1 MADLLSRLD
10 ELLKTTEDNIK
21 AIEQFSK
28 TAQELLAKKKH
39 SGKQQSGKQQSGKQQ
54 SGGDASA
61 KKSKKADKKALKQKK
76 YEEKMRKKK
85 EAEAKA
91 KPGGGKKK
99 KKQAFATEPKKVRK
113 AQAPD
118 ETKATLKEPMAAKYD
133 PTEVE
138 CHWDQWWRAKG
149 YYAPEMGS
157 PKEKFVMMIPP
168 PNVTGSLHLGH
179 ALMAA
184 IEDAITRY
192 WRMKGKNC
200 LWLPGTDHA
209 GIATQT
215 VVERMLQREG
225 KTRHNLGRENFLKK
239 VWAWKEEHG
248 GKICSQLKK
257 LGCSVD
263 WDREVFTMDAK
274 LERAVVEAFI
284 RMFERNKIYRSRR
297 LCNWSC
303 HLGSA
308 ISNAEVETTVI
319 TEPTM
324 LTIPGYDKKIKF
336 GVLHSFAYKV
346 KGMNDEIV
354 VATTRLETMLGDTA
368 VAIHP
373 DDKRYKKFHGK
384 FVEHPF
390 FPDRKMPIVCDS
402 ELVKMDFG
410 TGCVKV
416 TPSHDEND
424 FKCGQRHDLEMIT
437 IFDEAGCIN
446 ELGGKF
452 KGIKRFDARYAVM
465 EELKKLGAFKGE
477 TPNEMSIPFCS
488 RSKDVIEPLPLPQWW
503 VDCNEMAKRST
514 DAVRKGELQIIGHR
528 GKETFFD
535 YLDNIRP
542 WCISRQLWWGHRVPA
557 YQICVDGKLLDGD
570 NTENWVAAKSEA
582 EAIQKAKKKFP
593 GKKIT
598 VQQDEDVLDTWFSS
612 GLFPFSTLGWPDD
625 TADFREFFPNH
636 LLETG
641 HDIIFFWVARMVMM
655 SLDLTDQLPFTQ
667 VFLHPMVKDRKG
679 GKMSKSKGNVIDP
692 LHIING
698 AGLDTLVNELH
709 KGNLKD
715 EDAKAG
721 EVEKRDEFP
730 DGIPPCGADALRFGL
745 LDYLGQGRSINLD
758 VGRVVGWRKFGN
770 KMWQAQSFVNMML
783 GSCREEG
790 WTPKYNVDTIA
801 SALTRP
807 EDKWILNKL
816 NECIAI
822 MDEKAALYE
831 FADVTRAFYDFF
843 FNTLCA
849 IYVESVKPIFP
860 REGRGD
866 PATQEVVL
874 SLLTIMLETSYRALH
889 PLMPFITEELWQR
902 IPGDKGAAA
911 CIVAKYPEA
920 RKDWECTDFDK
931 DIDFVLK
938 IVESLRSTRDSLHL
952 TRERPL
958 AFLTHDRDIDHHF
971 LELIS
976 TLASVG
982 VTSILKPDDN
992 RLENCLK
999 ETISK
1004 STDVYVEI
1012 ANIDFT
1018 TEIKK
1023 LKKLIGKKEGAIQG
1037 VERKLSNPHFLKKAK
1052 QEVVDKENAKLE
1064 DYKAELAKLTESVAK
1079 YERMKK

>member
-1 MADLLSRLD
+1 MTDLLSRLD
-10 ELLKTTEDNIK
+10 ELLKTTEDHIQ
-21 AIEQFSK
+21 AIEEFSK
-28 TAQELLAKKKH
+28 VATDLLAQKAKQP
-39 SGKQQSGKQQSGKQQ
+39 QQSSKEKGN
-54 SGGDASA
+54 A
-61 KKSKKADKKALKQKK
+61 SKKELKKAEKKALKQKK
-76 YEEKMRKKK
+76 YEEKKRKQ
-85 EAEAKA
+85 AEAAA
-91 KPGGGKKK
+91 KSKSSGGKKK
-99 KKQAFATEPKKVRK
+99 KKNKGFAAEPKKARK

-118 ETKATLKEPMAAKYD
+118 ETKASLKEPMAAKYD
-133 PTEVE
+133 PTDVE

-149 YYAPEMGS
+149 FYAPEMNS

-215 VVERMLQREG
+215 VVERMLAREG
-225 KTRHNLGRENFLKK
+225 KTRHDLGRENFLKK
-239 VWAWKEEHG
+239 VWEWKEEHG

-274 LERAVVEAFI
+274 LNRAVVEAFI
-284 RMFERNKIYRSRR
+284 RMFERKKLYRSRR

-303 HLGSA
+303 TLKSA
-308 ISNAEVETTVI
+308 ISSAEVDTVI
-319 TEPTM
+319 IEKPTM
-324 LTIPGYDKKIKF
+324 ITVPGYDKKIKF

-346 KGMNDEIV
+346 KGTNEEIV

-384 FVEHPF
+384 FVQHPF

-402 ELVKMDFG
+402 ELVDMSFG
-410 TGCVKV
+410 TGCVKI

-424 FKCGQRHDLEMIT
+424 FKCGKRHNLEMIT
-437 IFDEAGCIN
+437 IFDEDGLIN
-446 ELGGKF
+446 EEGGKF
-452 KGIKRFDARYAVM
+452 KGMKRFDARYSIM
-465 EELKKLGAFKGE
+465 EELKKLGQFKGE
-477 TPNEMSIPFCS
+477 KPNQMSIPFCS

-503 VDCNEMAKRST
+503 VDCTEMAKRST
-514 DAVRKGELQIIGHR
+514 DAVRKGELEIIGHR

-557 YQICVDGKLLDGD
+557 YQIIVDGKLLDGD
-570 NTENWVAAKSEA
+570 ETDNWVAAKSEE
-582 EAIQKAKKKFP
+582 EAIAKAQKKFP
-593 GKKIT
+593 GKKIG

-667 VFLHPMVKDRKG
+667 VFLHPMVKDRRG

-698 AGLDTLVNELH
+698 VELKVLVKELY

-715 EDAKAG
+715 EDAKVA
-721 EVEKRDEFP
+721 EKEKREEFP
-730 DGIPPCGADALRFGL
+730 EGIPVCGADALRFGL
-745 LDYLGQGRSINLD
+745 LDYLAQGRSINLD

-770 KMWQAQSFVNMML
+770 KMWQAQSFVNMMI
-783 GSCREEG
+783 GSCRPND
-790 WTPKYNVDTIA
+790 WTPKYNADTIA
-801 SALTRP
+801 GALTHP
-807 EDKWILNKL
+807 LDKWILNKL
-816 NECIAI
+816 NECVAV
-822 MDEKAALYE
+822 MDSKAALYE
-831 FADVTRAFYDFF
+831 YAEVTRAFYDYF
-843 FNTLCA
+843 FNMLCP
-849 IYVESVKPIFP
+849 IYVEAIKPVFP
-860 REGRGD
+860 REGTGD
-866 PATQEVVL
+866 FKRQEVVL
-874 SLLTIMLETSYRALH
+874 SLLTVMLETSYRALH
-889 PLMPFITEELWQR
+889 PMMPFITEELWQR
-902 IPGDKGAAA
+902 IPGDKGAPA
-911 CIVAKYPEA
+911 CIVASYPEW
-920 RKDWECTDFDK
+920 RKDWECKDFDQK
-931 DIDFVLK
+931 MEFALS
-938 IVESLRSTRDSLHL
+938 IVETLRQVRDSLNL
-952 TRERPL
+952 TRERPQ
-958 AFLTHDRDIDHHF
+958 AYLTHTENIEDDF
-971 LELIS
+971 LEVIT
-976 TLASVG
+976 TLAKVFATSV
-982 VTSILKPDDN
+982 SKPDDSVLN
-992 RLENCLK
+992 TCLK

-1004 STDVYVEI
+1004 DTDVYLEI
-1012 ANIDFT
+1012 ANIDFSK
-1018 TEIKK
+1018 EMKR
-1023 LKKLIGKKEGAIQG
+1023 LKKDIGKKEGAINGIQ
-1037 VERKLSNPHFLKKAK
+1037 RKLANKNFLAKAK
-1052 QEVVDKENAKLE
+1052 PEVVEKEQQKMKDYQQELSKLQ
-1064 DYKAELAKLTESVAK
+1064 ESLSK
-1079 YERMKK
+1079 YESMAKSS